1 MKSTIDGKTYNT
13 VTANFICDTSNKVR
27 YQDFSHEQ
35 SALYVTKKGAYF
47 LAGEGGPASRF
58 AKIVGNGRHEGRGI
72 IPLSAADALSECKK
86 HGSDEEIK
94 HFFGDIVSNA

>member
-35 SALYVTKKGAYF
+35 SALYVTKKALIF
-47 LAGEGGPASRF
+47 LL
-58 AKIVGNGRHEGRGI
+58 AKVAQ
-72 IPLSAADALSECKK
+72 LADLQKS
-86 HGSDEEIK
+86 
-94 HFFGDIVSNA
+94 